1 MIRISFAV
9 FSLAVVATTTQPFC
23 SDLGGGLGI
32 PAHEAGRHA
41 GDTLGAIAGR
51 FGPTIKSENLSEIRP
66 RLATASF
73 VPSRVFDDREIWTGS
88 SEDHRELGLE
98 GRPDGDDYHLG
109 TAVDPTDP
117 SRPGQYRG
125 RLELRALAE
134 ESAFEWRWRDE
145 LFLGAG
151 TPGLVDRV
159 AGVAFRARPRMPMRS
174 RLGGRLLAALPR
186 TRVSLGRLV
195 RLVELRAHRLADGTT
210 SISLTARVEPERI
223 ADEFPEYSRYL
234 AKYAKPLRLNMQ
246 AYDMEGR
253 RWWGIDVRDH
263 TTTLRARVSGG
274 SLAPLEGPVASEPE
288 RIRVSVDASTKAGLF
303 RVGFNGLVADVQRV
317 DRGSRQAF
325 AAAFNEE
332 PQWRIPL
339 VFRPFLRS
347 PLSRPFEGEGVL
359 LSMSLESEPDG
370 RFFLRRSFR
379 MAVRESWIT
388 RRMGGV
394 VSGALSEFREKAEQE
409 ADQFTGEV
417 LEALRADVVALVDPA
432 PAAVDP

>member
-1 MIRISFAV
+1 MIRISFAALV
-9 FSLAVVATTTQPFC
+9 LAAAATTTQSSC
-23 SDLGGGLGI
+23 SDLGGGLGV
-32 PAHEAGRHA
+32 PAQEARRHA
-41 GDTLGAIAGR
+41 DDTLGAIAGR
-51 FGPTIKSENLSEIRP
+51 FGPTVKSESLSEIRP
-66 RLATASF
+66 RLASASF
-73 VPSRVFDDREIWTGS
+73 VPSRVFEDQEIWTGS
-88 SEDHRELGLE
+88 GEDHRELGLE
-98 GRPDGDDYHLG
+98 GRPNGGDYHLG
-109 TAVDPTDP
+109 TAADPPDP

-145 LFLGAG
+145 LFLGSG

-159 AGVAFRARPRMPMRS
+159 ADVAFRAAEDADEKHARE
-174 RLGGRLLAALPR
+174 RLLAALPR
-186 TRVSLGRLV
+186 TRESLGRLV
-195 RLVELRAHRLADGTT
+195 RLVKLRAHRLADGTT

-246 AYDMEGR
+246 AHDMAGR
-253 RWWGIDVRDH
+253 RWWGFDVQNH
-263 TTTLRARVSGG
+263 TMTLRARISGG

-303 RVGFNGLVADVQRV
+303 RVGFNGLIADVQRV
-317 DRGSRQAF
+317 DRDSRQAF

-332 PQWRIPL
+332 PQWRFPL

-347 PLSRPFEGEGVL
+347 PLARPFEGEGVL
-359 LSMSLESEPDG
+359 LSMSLENEPDG

-409 ADQFTGEV
+409 ADQFAGEV

-432 PAAVDP
+432 PTSVDP